1 MPVKHRDS
9 QEAKMPKIRV
19 CRSASI
25 PDELRIS
32 RYQKIP
38 ELGPRM
44 LFFSGGSAL
53 TEFSRILKN
62 YTHNSIHLV
71 TPFDSGG
78 SSAKLRNAFNMPA
91 IGDLRSRL
99 MALADETVLGHP
111 EIYQLFSYRLAEDC
125 PQQQLK
131 ARLNNIVAG
140 NDPLVEDIANPMRK
154 LICNYLGYFVKSMP
168 DDFDLRGASIGN
180 LIIAGG
186 YHNNHEELDPIIFL
200 FSKLVNVLGTV
211 RTITNDD
218 YHLAAKLA
226 DGRII
231 TGQHLLTGKEVKPLT
246 SAINSLYLTKS
257 LNETAAIKSKL
268 NKPNRKLIEQADLI
282 CYPPGSFYSSL
293 IANLLP
299 SGLGQAIATNASPKV
314 YIPNMGN
321 DPEQLGMSLADSI
334 TTLLSYLQQG
344 VAENTPAT
352 SFINFVL
359 VDTKHITYPGGIP
372 YDLLEQLGIEL
383 IDTPLLNNDTA
394 RYYDNHYLVNA
405 LLSLT

>member
-1 MPVKHRDS
+1 MS
-9 QEAKMPKIRV
+9 KIRV
-19 CRSASI
+19 SRSVSI
-25 PDELRIS
+25 PDDLRIS

-53 TEFSRILKN
+53 TEFSRVLKN
-62 YTHNSIHLV
+62 FTHNSIHLV

-78 SSAKLRNAFNMPA
+78 SSAKLRDAFNMPA

-111 EIYQLFSYRLAEDC
+111 EIYELFSYRL
-125 PQQQLK
+125 PFNQSQQALK
-131 ARLNNIVAG
+131 ARLNNIARG
-140 NDPLVEDIANPMRK
+140 HDPLVDEIANPMRK
-154 LICNYLGYFVKSMP
+154 LICNHLGYFLKSMP
-168 DDFDLRGASIGN
+168 ATFDLQGASIGN
-180 LIIAGG
+180 LIITGG

-218 YHLAAKLA
+218 YHLTAILDDK
-226 DGRII
+226 R
-231 TGQHLLTGKEVKPLT
+231 TVKGQHLLTGKEVKPIT
-246 SAINSLYLTKS
+246 SAITNLYLTKD
-257 LNETAAIKSKL
+257 LKEIQPVTAKL
-268 NKPNRKLIEQADLI
+268 KKQNRKLIEQADLI

-299 SGLGQAIATNASPKV
+299 SGVGKAIESNDCPKI

-321 DPEQLGMSLADSI
+321 DPEQLGMSLAQSI
-334 TTLLSYLQQG
+334 TTLLTYLRQDLG
-344 VAENTPAT
+344 EYTPANKLLN
-352 SFINFVL
+352 FILIDSRN
-359 VDTKHITYPGGIP
+359 INYPGGIP
-372 YDLLEQLGIEL
+372 YDLLKSLEIEI
-383 IDTPLLNNDTA
+383 IDIKLMDKHNLN
-394 RYYDNHYLVNA
+394 YYDNKRMVNA

>member
-1 MPVKHRDS
+1 MS
-9 QEAKMPKIRV
+9 KIRV
-19 CRSASI
+19 SRSVTI

-53 TEFSRILKN
+53 TEFSRVLKN
-62 YTHNSIHLV
+62 FTHNSIHLV

-78 SSAKLRNAFNMPA
+78 SSAKLRDAFNMPA

-111 EIYQLFSYRLAEDC
+111 EIYDLFSYRL
-125 PQQQLK
+125 PKNKSQQQLK
-131 ARLNNIVAG
+131 ERLKNIVSG
-140 NDPLVEDIANPMRK
+140 NDPLVDEIANPMRK
-154 LICNYLGYFVKSMP
+154 LICNHLGYFSKSMP
-168 DDFDLRGASIGN
+168 DSFDLQGASIGN
-180 LIIAGG
+180 LIITGG

-218 YHLAAKLA
+218 YHLTATL
-226 DGRII
+226 DDTR
-231 TGQHLLTGKEVKPLT
+231 TVSGQHLLTGKEVKPLS
-246 SAINSLYLTKS
+246 SAITKLYLTKD
-257 LNETAAIKSKL
+257 LKEIQPVTAKL
-268 NKPNRKLIEQADLI
+268 RKQNRKLIEQADLI

-299 SGLGQAIATNASPKV
+299 SGVGIAIESNYCPKI
-314 YIPNMGN
+314 YIPNMGD
-321 DPEQLGMSLADSI
+321 DPEQLGMSLAQSI
-334 TTLLSYLQQG
+334 TILLTYLRRDSG
-344 VAENTPAT
+344 EDTPANKLL
-352 SFINFVL
+352 NFLL
-359 VDTKHITYPGGIP
+359 VDSQNIHYPGGIP
-372 YDLLEQLGIEL
+372 YDLLTSLDIEIIDIKL
-383 IDTPLLNNDTA
+383 IDKKGSK
-394 RYYDNHYLVNA
+394 YYDNTRMVNA

>member
-1 MPVKHRDS
+1 MS
-9 QEAKMPKIRV
+9 KIRV
-19 CRSASI
+19 CRSVSI

-32 RYQKIP
+32 RYKKIP

-53 TEFSRILKN
+53 TEFSKVLKN
-62 YTHNSIHLV
+62 FTHNSIHLV

-78 SSAKLRNAFNMPA
+78 SSAKLRDAFNMPA

-111 EIYQLFSYRLAEDC
+111 EIYELFSYRL
-125 PQQQLK
+125 PKHKSQQQLK
-131 ARLNNIVAG
+131 ERLKNIVSG
-140 NDPLVEDIANPMRK
+140 HDPLVDEIANPMRK
-154 LICNYLGYFVKSMP
+154 LICNHLGYFVKSMP

-180 LIIAGG
+180 LIITGG
-186 YHNNHEELDPIIFL
+186 YLNNHEELDPIIFL

-218 YHLAAKLA
+218 YQLTATL
-226 DGRII
+226 DNTTTI
-231 TGQHLLTGKEVKPLT
+231 TGQHLLTGKEVPPLT
-246 SAINSLYLTKS
+246 SAITHLYLTKDV
-257 LNETAAIKSKL
+257 NVTQPITAKL
-268 NKPNRKLIEQADLI
+268 KKQNRKLIEQADLI

-299 SGLGQAIATNASPKV
+299 SGVGKAIESNDCPKI

-321 DPEQLGMSLADSI
+321 DPEQLGMTLAQSI
-334 TTLLSYLQQG
+334 TTLLTYLRQDLG
-344 VAENTPAT
+344 EYTPAN
-352 SFINFVL
+352 SLLNFLL
-359 VDTKHITYPGGIP
+359 VDSKNIDYPGGIP
-372 YDLLEQLGIEL
+372 YDLLISLGIEVIDIKL
-383 IDTPLLNNDTA
+383 INKNNPN
-394 RYYDNHYLVNA
+394 YYDNSRMVNA